1 MSKGYIYVRTHPTYS
16 NTQYNACKL
25 GKASNIPERDSQYAT
40 GELIRGDF
48 NLVIEFDTIIIAG
61 TVERMLQR
69 YFTCQGF
76 HVKYDAGTEFYKQD
90 IITQI
95 VPFLEK
101 TNIVFRVLS
110 GEEINGLTRT
120 WRLRKVLP
128 RYIQQWQVSRFMQ
141 TTESEH
147 PNISEIESEPLNIQT
162 LSQDYFTPRPY
173 QTDIITKA
181 LTHLQIYAKGLL
193 ILTCGVGKT
202 LISLWIALQ
211 IITHITALSMS
222 SHGLKS
228 IVIGVPNI
236 SLLKQ
241 WHDTITKLFRGNI
254 HILTVSG
261 GTNDTEIGHYLTH
274 MMSTNQTAIV
284 LTTYSSSHK
293 VNTAARVINYTFG
306 IKILDETHHL
316 TTENMSQANTG
327 KRYIQ
332 MLNIP
337 AVKQLAL
344 TATIKQIDPTAD
356 NHANIISN
364 DNVVHFGEIIERKC
378 LLWAIQ
384 QNIICDY
391 VIQTVVTEEDTLN
404 EIFAQLTTTDVDA
417 SGSINID
424 LEKRMFLSAYTAL
437 KSICSG
443 CSHHL
448 LIYSNCKEN
457 SYKLIRYIKLLLDA
471 GYFTFENRDYC
482 SGTNTNGIYYSS
494 YHSDMSNGIQ
504 ADILKQFEAA
514 KYGIITCV
522 YCLGEGWDFPLLD
535 GVVFSE
541 NMTSN
546 IRIVQSALRASRK
559 HATQPNKIAKLI
571 LPIYIGGESTDSGI
585 DWFGAN
591 YDNKYNTS
599 QDLQKVRRVI
609 YQMGLEDETIAEKI
623 KVSRIKLTRSVEQH
637 DTDPVISSN
646 ATNTNTLT
654 EFGEYDADLT
664 EQLLLKTTARTSLGI
679 TYERARRIIAD
690 KGIKSKEEYYELCKR
705 DIRLTK
711 DPEYT
716 YKAQFTNWVDYL
728 SIPRIYYND
737 VNVCRAKINEY
748 LAKHEYSDLSNH
760 YLDLD
765 FVCATLCKIDALFP
779 PIGLWNDYYKVK
791 DLRELIDIAPTTD
804 YNDTLDDLCID

>member
-1 MSKGYIYVRTHPTYS
+1 MSEGYIYVRTHPAYS
-16 NTQYNACKL
+16 NSQYNACKL

-48 NLVIEFDTIIIAG
+48 KLVIEFDNITIAG
-61 TVERMLQR
+61 MVERMLQR
-69 YFTCQGF
+69 WFTCQDF

-95 VPFLEK
+95 VPYLEK
-101 TNIVFRVLS
+101 TNIAFRVLS
-110 GEEINGLTRT
+110 PEEINALTRT

-128 RYIQQWQVSRFMQ
+128 RYIQQWLENKLKQPKL
-141 TTESEH
+141 TIEN
-147 PNISEIESEPLNIQT
+147 PNTSEIESEPLNIQT
-162 LSQDYFTPRPY
+162 LNQDYFTPRSY

-222 SHGLKS
+222 PHGVNS
-228 IVIGVPNI
+228 IIIGVPNI

-241 WHDTITKLFRGNI
+241 WYDTITKLFRGNI

-261 GTNDTEIGHYLTH
+261 GTTDTEIGHYLTH
-274 MMSTNQTAIV
+274 MMSTNQTAVV

-293 VNTAARVINYTFG
+293 VNTATRVINYTFG

-316 TTENMSQANTG
+316 TTENMSQSNTG
-327 KRYIQ
+327 KTYIQ

-344 TATIKQIDPTAD
+344 TATIKQIDPSAD
-356 NHANIISN
+356 NHENIISN
-364 DNVVHFGEIIERKC
+364 DNVAHFGEIIERKC

-404 EIFAQLTTTDVDA
+404 EIFAQLNITTEDA
-417 SGSINID
+417 SGIANID

-437 KSICSG
+437 KSICFG

-457 SYKLIRYIKLLLDA
+457 SHKLIHYIKLLLDA
-471 GYFTFENRDYC
+471 GYFTFPNHDAA
-482 SGTNTNGIYYSS
+482 GTNTNGIYYSS
-494 YHSDMSNGIQ
+494 YHSDMSIGTQ

-559 HATQPNKIAKLI
+559 HTAQPNKIAKII
-571 LPIYIGGESTDSGI
+571 LPIYIGESADSGI

-623 KVSRIKLTRSVEQH
+623 KVSRIKVKRDVEKQQ
-637 DTDPVISSN
+637 DTDSVITSN
-646 ATNTNTLT
+646 STTTNYQP

-716 YKAQFTNWVDYL
+716 YKAQFTNWVAYL

-748 LAKHEYSDLSNH
+748 MTENIYTDFEFMEITKILTQLDTNFPPFDLWCDYYNINDLSE
-760 YLDLD
+760 L
-765 FVCATLCKIDALFP
+765 FQISVCE
-779 PIGLWNDYYKVK
+779 PIV
-791 DLRELIDIAPTTD
+791 IF
-804 YNDTLDDLCID
+804 